1 MLYRE
6 RLWPTPGVWAMA
18 VLFPAGVG
26 VTMIPLGLTA
36 VLIAFVVTLAAA
48 VAAFVHLAATI
59 NVTTSQLI
67 AGRAQ
72 VECQLLGR
80 ATAHGAD
87 DARFERGPGLDARA
101 FLLLRGWLPGVV
113 KVTLDD
119 PADPTPY
126 WLISTRQPMR
136 LAAAINEAR
145 ARP

>member
-1 MLYRE
+1 
-6 RLWPTPGVWAMA
+6 MA
-18 VLFPAGVG
+18 VLLPAGIG
-26 VTMIPLGLTA
+26 VTMIPLGPSA
-36 VLIAFVVTLAAA
+36 VFIAFVATLAAA

-59 NVTTSQLI
+59 NVTSSQLI

-72 VECQLLGR
+72 VECEFLGR
-80 ATAHGAD
+80 ATAHVGD

-113 KVTLDD
+113 KITLDD

-126 WLISTRQPMR
+126 WLISTRQPAR